1 MLFQFGITATV
12 AILVSMLVSFTLTPM
27 MCSKLLTRGQANPNS
42 PSSRRGWYGLMERG
56 YMWSL
61 RLSMRFRWAV
71 MLLSA
76 ATIAT
81 NWWLYDLV
89 KQDYIPTNV
98 DESEFEIRIP
108 APEGAS
114 LVSMDEVLQRLETQ
128 IREVPGIELVMTTVG

>member
-1 MLFQFGITATV
+1 
-12 AILVSMLVSFTLTPM
+12 MLVSLTLTPM
-27 MCSKLLTRGQANPNS
+27 MCSKLLRRGTANPNS
-42 PSSRRGWYGLMERG
+42 PSSRRGWYGLMERA

-71 MLLSA
+71 LLLSA

-89 KQDYIPTNV
+89 QKDYIPTNV
-98 DESEFEIRIP
+98 DESEFEVSIT

-114 LVSMDEVLQRLETQ
+114 LSSMDEILQRLETK
-128 IREVPGIELVMTTVG
+128 IRALTGVEHVLTTVGTRGFGGVNRADMYVR